1 MTIDRREFLKA
12 GAAQAALVGLVAAGI
27 TGCRKHPGADGVPNG
42 SNPFQHGVASG
53 DPLSDRVILWTRV
66 SPYMSRLGEPI
77 RTDWWIARDRL
88 GLEVVDSGRIDALP
102 ERDFTIKLDPD
113 GLEPGTDYYYGFM
126 TQTGLSPIGR
136 TRTLPVDP
144 VEHVRMAFTSCANY
158 PNGYFNAYACIAVR
172 DDLDVVLHLGDYIYE
187 YANTEYGDG
196 SSLGRIP
203 DPVHETLGL
212 EDYRRRHATYKS
224 DPDLQAAHARHPW
237 ITIWD
242 DHEIANNAR
251 KDGAKNHD
259 PSEGDWQTRKLAAIR
274 AYYEWMPIRELP
286 TGLFRSFHF
295 GGLADLILLD
305 TRLHGRDEQTPPRD
319 HAAARDPSRTLL
331 GEDQTGWLLDLL
343 SESNRAGAIWRVIG
357 QQVVVAPFT
366 NGESVFNPD
375 SWDGYRENRRQVLD
389 HLEREQID
397 NVVFLTGDIHSAWG
411 FDIPPPLDS
420 GGSYDPETGA
430 GSRAV
435 EFITPAVS
443 SPAVGTFA
451 DGSELLQ
458 GMEERLPHL
467 RYKNLDDHGFVI
479 LDLTRERA
487 RAEFVFTG
495 PLDQRSLDTHRG
507 PVLETLSGANHLMR
521 VDSLSG
527 ED

>member
-1 MTIDRREFLKA
+1 MAIDRRSFMKA
-12 GAAQAALVGLVAAGI
+12 SAAQAALAGVGI
-27 TGCRKHPGADGVPNG
+27 TACAKHPGATGVPIG

-66 SPYMSRLGEPI
+66 SPLLSRLREPI
-77 RTDWWIARDRL
+77 RTDWWISRDPL
-88 GLEVVDSGRIDALP
+88 GLEVVSGGRTDALP

-136 TRTLPVDP
+136 TRTLPIDS
-144 VEHVRMAFTSCANY
+144 VEHVRMAFASCANY
-158 PNGYFNAYACIAVR
+158 PNGYFNAYACIADR

-187 YANTEYGDG
+187 YGNAEYGDG
-196 SSLGRIP
+196 SLLGRIP
-203 DPVHETLGL
+203 DPVHEILDL

-237 ITIWD
+237 ITVWD
-242 DHEIANNAR
+242 DHETADNSWE
-251 KDGAKNHD
+251 DGAKNHD
-259 PSEGDWQTRKLAAIR
+259 PSEGDWQKRKLSAIR

-286 TGLFRSFHF
+286 TGLFRSFRF

-305 TRLHGRDEQTPPRD
+305 TRLRGRDEQTSPRD
-319 HAAARDPSRTLL
+319 HEVARDPSRTLL
-331 GEDQTGWLLDLL
+331 GDDQTGWLLDLL
-343 SESNRAGAIWRVIG
+343 SESNRAGAHWRVIG
-357 QQVVVAPFT
+357 QQVVFAPFT
-366 NGESVFNPD
+366 NGETVFNPD
-375 SWDGYRENRRQVLD
+375 SWDGYRENRRKVLD
-389 HLEREQID
+389 HLDQEQID
-397 NVVFLTGDIHSAWG
+397 NVVFLTGDVHSAWG

-420 GGSYDPETGA
+420 GATYDPETGA

-443 SPAVGTFA
+443 SPAVGVYA
-451 DGSELLQ
+451 ERSKLLN
-458 GMEERLPHL
+458 GIEERVAHL

-495 PLDQRSLDTHRG
+495 PLDQRSLETHRG
-507 PVLETLSGANHLMR
+507 PILETRSGVNHLMR
-521 VDSLSG
+521 VDVVAR
-527 ED
+527 DD